1 MSLKEK
7 TEIIYTLIARSSKI
21 VLCDYTEYSGNF
33 QQISLILLNKIQKNK
48 RCQVNYN
55 E

>member
-1 MSLKEK
+1 MSLNEK
-7 TEIIYTLIARSSKI
+7 NEFIYALIARSSKI

-33 QQISLILLNKIQKNK
+33 QQISLILLNKIKKNK
-48 RCQVNYN
+48 KCQVNYN